1 MISVVKDYLT
11 TGEWHEQPG
20 MMVARESAEVVQE
33 RRRKI
38 VDFVLKASRGPAA
51 TSAAIGHASEKFGLT
66 RQAIRNHLRAV
77 GVEVPTH
84 SGQGATESS
93 PATLYRIAKLRLD
106 GLSMSEI
113 AEDVGLSKQR
123 VGVLVKT
130 AREAGLVKK

>member
-1 MISVVKDYLT
+1 
-11 TGEWHEQPG
+11 
-20 MMVARESAEVVQE
+20 MVREPAEVVQE

-51 TSAAIGHASEKFGLT
+51 TSAAVGHASEKFGLT
-66 RQAIRNHLRAV
+66 RQAILNHLRAAD
-77 GVEVPTH
+77 VEVPTH
-84 SGQGATESS
+84 SGGGATESS
-93 PATLYRIAKLRLD
+93 PAMLYRIVKLRLD
-106 GLSMSEI
+106 GLSLSEI